1 MPAAA
6 LFNIIQSYTQPNE
19 NIEIPLN
26 RLLTT
31 DEKEQIGEIPNLSA
45 QLICNI
51 KRNRIIPVTTFLS
64 HNNINKIKEGA
75 KFIEQ
80 ELQKL
85 ETQTLLITN
94 GRSR

>member
-1 MPAAA
+1 M
-6 LFNIIQSYTQPNE
+6 
-19 NIEIPLN
+19 
-26 RLLTT
+26 LTT

-51 KRNRIIPVTTFLS
+51 KQNRIIPETTFLS

-75 KFIEQ
+75 NFIEQ

-85 ETQTLLITN
+85 EIQTPLITN
-94 GRSR
+94 ERNR

>member
-19 NIEIPLN
+19 NILIPLN

-31 DEKEQIGEIPNLSA
+31 DEKEQIGEIPDLSA

-51 KRNRIIPVTTFLS
+51 KQNRIIPITTSLS

-75 KFIEQ
+75 DFIGQ

-94 GRSR
+94 ERSR

>member
-1 MPAAA
+1 MP
-6 LFNIIQSYTQPNE
+6 LSTNDWIGG
-19 NIEIPLN
+19 
-26 RLLTT
+26 LL
-31 DEKEQIGEIPNLSA
+31 GRF
-45 QLICNI
+45 

-64 HNNINKIKEGA
+64 HNNTDKIKEGA

-94 GRSR
+94 ERSR

>member
-1 MPAAA
+1 MP
-6 LFNIIQSYTQPNE
+6 LSTNDWIGC
-19 NIEIPLN
+19 
-26 RLLTT
+26 LLGRF
-31 DEKEQIGEIPNLSA
+31 KQ
-45 QLICNI
+45 
-51 KRNRIIPVTTFLS
+51 NRIIPITTSLS